1 MKIENGSLVVTV
13 KGVEKTVPL
22 PTVAADA
29 KVKAWSVPADYRA
42 DGLFVAVTVK
52 GPGHAGEEIPAC
64 DMAACEFLGELALDA
79 GDDAKLVSIKA
90 AKRLEIN
97 DACNAAV
104 ASLAASY
111 PEREIQSWP
120 QQVKEAE
127 ALAADPQASAPLL
140 TAIAEARS
148 LPVVEFASRVL
159 GKMNAYAAASGALI
173 GRRQAAEDLIDVA
186 AAPEDV
192 ASIAF

>member
-13 KGVEKTVPL
+13 QGVEKTVPL

-29 KVKAWSVPADYRA
+29 KVKAWAVPADYRA

-52 GPGHAGEEIPAC
+52 GPGHASEEIPAC
-64 DMAACEFLGELALDA
+64 DLAACEFLGELELDA
-79 GDDAKLVSIKA
+79 GDDAKLEAVKA

-97 DACNAAV
+97 EACNAAV

-127 ALAADPQASAPLL
+127 ALAANPQAPAPLL
-140 TAIAEARS
+140 TAIADARA
-148 LPVVEFASRVL
+148 LPVVELASRVL
-159 GKMNAYAAASGALI
+159 GKMNAYAAASGSLI
-173 GRRQAAEDLIDVA
+173 GRRQAAEDLIDLA
-186 AAPEDV
+186 ATAEDV
-192 ASIAF
+192 ASIVW

>member
-13 KGVEKTVPL
+13 QGIEKTVHL

-29 KVKAWSVPADYRA
+29 KVKAWAVPADYRA

-52 GPGHAGEEIPAC
+52 GESEEIPAC
-64 DMAACEFLGELALDA
+64 DMASCEFLGELDLDA
-79 GDDAKLVSIKA
+79 SDDAKLEAVKA

-104 ASLAASY
+104 VSLAAPY

-127 ALAADPQASAPLL
+127 ALSANPQAAAPLL

-148 LPVVEFASRVL
+148 LPVVELASRVL
-159 GKMNAYAAASGALI
+159 SKMYTYAVASGSLI
-173 GRRQAAEDLIDVA
+173 GRRQAAEDLIDMATTV
-186 AAPEDV
+186 EDV
-192 ASIAF
+192 ASIVW